1 MAINKEGTGFT
12 FGFAIIMVVV
22 VGALL
27 SLAAMGLKPF
37 QKENLKQEQMKN
49 ILGSVGIE
57 VEMSEASTNFDKFI
71 VKRIMLDSD
80 GNVLNEKSGQIA
92 TLANDGQDAFDADP
106 FNVDIKK
113 EYRGLASS
121 ERRYPLFICEKDGQ
135 TLYIVP
141 MVGKGLWGPI
151 WGFISLKDD
160 LNTVYGANFDH
171 KTETPGLGA
180 EINTSLFT
188 DQFKDDRIFDEK
200 GEFTSIA
207 VKKSATGDNPHA
219 VDGITGGTITSVGV
233 SEMVERTLKVYVPYF
248 KNLKAA

>member
-49 ILGSVGIE
+49 ILSSVGIE
-57 VEMSEASTNFDKFI
+57 VEMSEASENFDKYI
-71 VKRIMLDSD
+71 AKRIMLDAE
-80 GNVLNEKSGQIA
+80 GNILNEATGPIA
-92 TLANDGQDAFDADP
+92 TLAGDGQEAFDVDP

-113 EYRGLASS
+113 EYRGLEPSA
-121 ERRYPLFICEKDGQ
+121 RRFPLFVCEKDGE

-151 WGFISLKDD
+151 WGFVSLKDD
-160 LNTVYGANFDH
+160 LNTVYGASFDH

-180 EINTSLFT
+180 EIKTNLFS
-188 DQFKDDRIFDEK
+188 DQFKEDRIFNDN
-200 GEFTSIA
+200 GEFVSVA

-233 SEMVERTLKVYVPYF
+233 SEMVERTLRVYVPYF